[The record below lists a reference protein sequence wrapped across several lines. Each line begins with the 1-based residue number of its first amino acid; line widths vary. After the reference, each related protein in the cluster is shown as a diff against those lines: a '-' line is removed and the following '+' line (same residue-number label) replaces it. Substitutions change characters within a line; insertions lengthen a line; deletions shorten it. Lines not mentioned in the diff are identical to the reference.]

1 MDLTLVNIDGLITNK
16 RNKSHFLRVNTNATQ
31 TNSIVAITETWTRP
45 GDHYNA
51 EILKQFPYYSIIRAD
66 RDLTYAPDYPN
77 RLKSTIIHKNN
88 GTNGKICA
96 KVAFPRYTESV
107 KFKSQ
112 SLETASKRKPYR
124 GLGTR

>member
-1 MDLTLVNIDGLITNK
+1 MK
-16 RNKSHFLRVNTNATQ
+16 FA
-31 TNSIVAITETWTRP
+31 
-45 GDHYNA
+45 
-51 EILKQFPYYSIIRAD
+51 
-66 RDLTYAPDYPN
+66 
-77 RLKSTIIHKNN
+77 TIIHKNN

-112 SLETASKRKPYR
+112 SRETASKRKPYR